1 MQRIALFLLVFSL
14 LFSCKKDKE
23 RPDDTDNPK
32 TEVKE
37 MIPVVMV
44 HGFLASSDT
53 YEKQMLRLAS
63 NGYPMDLLY
72 GYNWN
77 TLNFTSNREGD
88 LDKFINEVLAKT
100 GFSQVDLVGHSAGA
114 GLVYDYCKADG
125 RAQKVRNLVM
135 LAGFLQPGPAGSNKT
150 KIPTLNIFSPF
161 DKIVTVSGNVNG
173 AKNLNIPQKDHYQV
187 ATSME
192 TFTAMYEMF
201 RGEKPAVTSV
211 TPQNN
216 PTISGKVLS
225 FGENISGEGATLE
238 IYEVNGTNG
247 ERLRE
252 TPDFTFIIDENNN
265 WGPIKVK
272 TESYY
277 EFRVTTGKS
286 SDRPVHYYR
295 EPFARDNKN
304 VVIRYY
310 PPSGSLA
317 SLFLTNLPDDDNR
330 AVNAFFGASE
340 AVIVDRDE
348 LRVNGIVL
356 SNNKLASVSNTTIAM
371 FMYDENNNQIS
382 EERSINAF
390 SAFPFL
396 AGVDISFTV
405 GESSKFE
412 YNGRVLNVKNWP
424 SASEGVSIAV
434 FD

>member
-1 MQRIALFLLVFSL
+1 MQRIILFLLVFSL
-14 LFSCKKDKE
+14 FLSCKKDKE
-23 RPDDTDNPK
+23 ISDDNNVPE
-32 TEVKE
+32 TELKE
-37 MIPVVMV
+37 MIPIVMV

-53 YEKQMLRLAS
+53 YEKQMLRFAS
-63 NGYPMDLLY
+63 NGYPMNLLY

-77 TLNFTSNREGD
+77 TLNFSSDREGD
-88 LDKFINEVLAKT
+88 LDKFINEVLEKT

-114 GLVYDYCKADG
+114 GLVYEYCKSDTK
-125 RAQKVRNLVM
+125 AQKVRTLVM
-135 LAGFLQPGPAGSNKT
+135 LAGFRQPGPAGSNKT

-161 DKIVTVSGNVNG
+161 DKIVTLGGNVTG
-173 AKNLNIPQKDHYQV
+173 VQNLSIPMKDHYQV
-187 ATSME
+187 ATSLE

-201 RGEKPAVTSV
+201 KGEKPAVSSIV
-211 TPQNN
+211 TQNE

-238 IYEVNGTNG
+238 IYEVSGATG
-247 ERLRE
+247 ERIRE
-252 TPDFTFIIDENNN
+252 TPDFTFVIDKNND
-265 WGPIKVK
+265 WGPVKVK
-272 TESYY
+272 SNAYY
-277 EFRVTTGKS
+277 EFRVFTGKS
-286 SDRPVHYYR
+286 ADRPVHYYR

-348 LRVNGIVL
+348 LKVNGIEL
-356 SNNKLASVSNTTIAM
+356 ANNKLASPANTTIAM

-382 EERSINAF
+382 EERPINAF

-396 AGVDISFTV
+396 AGVDIAFPV

-412 YNGRVLNVKNWP
+412 YNGRVLNVRNWP